1 MICQHSPTP
10 VAEMQR
16 KQRQK
21 VAPGGEFH
29 AGNRRRML
37 DSAMMTDEDTEQLR
51 SKLRAVRDAKLNA
64 WTVSPELATLLC
76 LPPDEGPHSRMLDLL
91 NQIILISA
99 LILSATLG
107 IGMDPKD
114 VAQAPDGMK
123 TLADVWNFLASF
135 TVVLNMVTCVFGAY
149 FAMQLCSVSNTEMS
163 RILANS
169 SGIRVLQW
177 FTYCSLFLILALLC
191 IGIYMKSTPKV
202 AWITIGVD
210 IGFFLCC
217 QIWFFLTLQK
227 MFPVSGS
234 GWTRAVGFQLPSSN
248 VLAKHVAQF
257 ALTMSEGDLGSEAFG
272 NRATPGVSAE
282 GVSDV
287 ESKGD
292 KTENVGLGDSVQ
304 DSGAGGKG
312 KSEEDASA
320 LYQFLTDT
328 LQKLSASKQRIHLLT
343 SALLEEELS
352 LAVLQEASRE
362 PMEGRKLVFE
372 ALKLDGDVRLL
383 MGERLAIASAL
394 AQGGGSGGVHPAAY
408 LGSTEPP

>member
-1 MICQHSPTP
+1 
-10 VAEMQR
+10 MQR
-16 KQRQK
+16 RRRGLVQPDEK
-21 VAPGGEFH
+21 FH

-37 DSAMMTDEDTEQLR
+37 DRAIMEDEDTEQLR

-114 VAQAPDGMK
+114 VAQTPDGMK

-163 RILANS
+163 RVLANS

-177 FTYCSLFLILALLC
+177 FTFCSLYLILALLC
-191 IGIYMKSTPKV
+191 IGICMKSTPKV

-210 IGFFLCC
+210 IGFFLSC
-217 QIWFFLTLQK
+217 QTWFMLTLQK

-234 GWTRAVGFQLPSSN
+234 GWTRAVGHQLHSSN
-248 VLAKHVAQF
+248 VLAKRVAQF
-257 ALTMSEGDLGSEAFG
+257 ALAMSEGHLGSEAFG
-272 NRATPGVSAE
+272 SRDTPGVSH
-282 GVSDV
+282 SDA

-292 KTENVGLGDSVQ
+292 EAENVELSDSVQ
-304 DSGAGGKG
+304 DSVAGGKG
-312 KSEEDASA
+312 KSEEEAAA

-328 LQKLSASKQRIHLLT
+328 LAKLPVSKERIHLLT

-352 LAVLQEASRE
+352 LALLQDVGGD
-362 PMEGRKLVFE
+362 PLMGKKLIFE
-372 ALKLDGDVRLL
+372 ALALEGDVRLL
-383 MGERLAIASAL
+383 RGERLAIAHAL
-394 AQGGGSGGVHPAAY
+394 AQGSGSRGLRPAAC
-408 LGSTEPP
+408 LESTETL